1 MRAGFIVSLVT
12 TFVLLFNPIA
22 RADVPV
28 RVIRFDDIKPPG
40 ATLDSTFEAVGLD
53 RQERVYATLCNS
65 SPSDGDCYFFRWDP
79 KTGKRKYLGS
89 LVQSAKRVG
98 NIGPNRYWPKKEVI
112 VKGHTHNVYLDG
124 RMWMGTM
131 NVHGYANPLEHR
143 GIHIFGYDLSA
154 GVLTDHSQW
163 QPKGVFKEHSGMF
176 ALDAYPKKNLLVG
189 IGPVDCEIIMYNP
202 RTRWTKKVPGVP
214 KEDNAQLSGR
224 DATVVGD
231 KFIYQCGSAPTAF
244 GMYDLV
250 TGKNRITN
258 FRAQE
263 VLTDGIVPTSD
274 GKKVYVTDLKNIY
287 EFNFRTGTQRTLTT
301 LDPAGIPRQ
310 TSPAAL
316 SLDEKKLYYVINEV
330 TTNGG
335 GYIDDLYEYNIQ
347 TKART
352 KLMNLKGVLNGGA
365 KVSGT
370 KATASNGKIYFVF
383 NSDRVGILE
392 IDVSSRT
399 GPAPALGK

>member
-12 TFVLLFNPIA
+12 AFVLLFNPIA

-40 ATLDSTFEAVGLD
+40 ATLDGTFEAVGLD
-53 RQERVYATLCNS
+53 PQERVYATLCNGS
-65 SPSDGDCYFFRWDP
+65 ESDGDCYFFRWDP

-250 TGKNRITN
+250 TGQNRITN

-263 VLTDGIVPTSD
+263 
-274 GKKVYVTDLKNIY
+274 
-287 EFNFRTGTQRTLTT
+287 F
-301 LDPAGIPRQ
+301 
-310 TSPAAL
+310 
-316 SLDEKKLYYVINEV
+316 
-330 TTNGG
+330 
-335 GYIDDLYEYNIQ
+335 
-347 TKART
+347 
-352 KLMNLKGVLNGGA
+352 
-365 KVSGT
+365 
-370 KATASNGKIYFVF
+370 
-383 NSDRVGILE
+383 
-392 IDVSSRT
+392 
-399 GPAPALGK
+399 